1 MQGTSDARQTM
12 ESHDE
17 LHGGVIRQRGNAMEQ
32 NSGSNETTPEPNK
45 EPSPPSS
52 KGSSVVL
59 ILLLLMVG
67 ITWGIAATAYFG
79 VVDYKVLVARSSSIS
94 TSDMA
99 SCVSLIYPTNYPFVR
114 RPLKTFGNLLINIDE
129 SIYNLFIA
137 KEQASYIDKRRS
149 VAMVTPYNKITF
161 SIKDTEKVV
170 TERREPPVMIP
181 DNKPSKDAET
191 TNENMKIADKNEEDD
206 TLKQTGEKVR
216 GIY

>member
-79 VVDYKVLVARSSSIS
+79 VVDYKVLV
-94 TSDMA
+94 
-99 SCVSLIYPTNYPFVR
+99 
-114 RPLKTFGNLLINIDE
+114 G
-129 SIYNLFIA
+129 
-137 KEQASYIDKRRS
+137 
-149 VAMVTPYNKITF
+149 
-161 SIKDTEKVV
+161 IKDTEKVV